1 MKVKNETKME
11 VTATSRNKIK
21 IQDALPLASNDI
33 VGVYIALFLSN
44 NFHRVH
50 RKIRSRDPVEV
61 L

>member
-1 MKVKNETKME
+1 MKNETKME

-33 VGVYIALFLSN
+33 VGVYIAFFLSN
-44 NFHRVH
+44 NFHRGVH